1 MSEGPNPSADR
12 QFRLQRQAA
21 ESLKAEIDA
30 QREHESKKK
39 KQTQTIPPIQ
49 APTDEELKVPTHPIL
64 EVKAEQEEEVTENSD
79 STTKISL

>member
-1 MSEGPNPSADR
+1 MA
-12 QFRLQRQAA
+12 
-21 ESLKAEIDA
+21 
-30 QREHESKKK
+30 